1 MSKMATESRRYEDGS
16 IFALVSPAWFV
27 VCRVREGPKRLSI
40 GCWRGGSEGPLRKV
54 APTTTTSLTT
64 TLQQTENGAR
74 RREGHFGKWPLQLQ
88 HPLQRPYNK
97 PKMVQGA
104 ERATSESGP
113 YNYNIPYND
122 PTTNRKWC
130 KAQRGPLRKVA
141 PTTTTSLTT
150 TLQQTE
156 NGARRREGH
165 FGKWPLQLQHPLQ
178 RPYNKP
184 KMVQGAERA
193 TSESGPYNYNIPY
206 NDPTTNRKWCKA
218 QRGPLRKVAP

>member
-141 PTTTTSLTT
+141 PTTTTAKN
-150 TLQQTE
+150 E
-156 NGARRREGH
+156 RDDWRRPRRTMEGTSSELAICVASGVAKAFD
-165 FGKWPLQLQHPLQ
+165 FGRYVGFFL
-178 RPYNKP
+178 
-184 KMVQGAERA
+184 
-193 TSESGPYNYNIPY
+193 
-206 NDPTTNRKWCKA
+206 
-218 QRGPLRKVAP
+218 